1 MSKDK
6 SDEIHLHEEYK
17 DNVMIIK
24 TKTEHK
30 FDYKLSI
37 FATIFA
43 IFIAATVIM
52 AILYSRC
59 LKSYLELGAGESS
72 EAASK
77 ASPEVIC
84 KKKLFLK
91 ISQYSQENTCVGV
104 SL

>member
-1 MSKDK
+1 MSREK
-6 SDEIHLHEEYK
+6 SEEIHLHEEYK

-43 IFIAATVIM
+43 IFMAATVIM
-52 AILYSRC
+52 VVLYSRC

-72 EAASK
+72 GAASK
-77 ASPEVIC
+77 A
-84 KKKLFLK
+84 
-91 ISQYSQENTCVGV
+91 NTRGV
-104 SL
+104 L